1 MRSKRSGVSLI
12 TLDDKIFAV
21 GGFDGTNRLRSAE
34 FYNEEENAWV
44 PVANM
49 INPRSNF
56 GVEVID
62 GQIIAVGGFNG
73 FQTTFN
79 VEAYDSNSDEWYEL
93 RDMHVFRSALSCCV
107 IKGLPMKHLKR
118 YAAPRVS
125 RPQGQLE

>member
-1 MRSKRSGVSLI
+1 MGSLI
-12 TLDDKIFAV
+12 TLNDKIFAV

-34 FYNEEENAWV
+34 YYNDDENAWV

-79 VEAYDSNSDEWYEL
+79 VEAYPVESKINKRIPFENKQNFYKNKSL
-93 RDMHVFRSALSCCV
+93 R
-107 IKGLPMKHLKR
+107 
-118 YAAPRVS
+118 
-125 RPQGQLE
+125 